1 MASTLKHQIFGGANG
16 VTAINTV
23 SGLMDLKGMAKTT
36 YWDVSGN
43 AVRPIALR
51 DVSAIANSY
60 LVSRYW
66 QVVGWI
72 LLTQHSVN
80 IHCIHNCTVPTVVRK
95 SCEVIRKEF
104 TGQLIILRVIYWYS
118 VT

>member
-16 VTAINTV
+16 VMAINTV
-23 SGLMDLKGMAKTT
+23 SGLMGLKGMAKTT
-36 YWDVSGN
+36 YWGESGN

-66 QVVGWI
+66 QMVGWI

-80 IHCIHNCTVPTVVRK
+80 IYTVYTTV
-95 SCEVIRKEF
+95 
-104 TGQLIILRVIYWYS
+104 LYPL
-118 VT
+118 